1 MYEITFTSHKQY
13 LFGRRFSRNERLIL
27 AKGHYKFF
35 YSVSKEMTI
44 KPSKVAAFPLVC
56 IL

>member
-13 LFGRRFSRNERLIL
+13 LFGRRFSINERLIL